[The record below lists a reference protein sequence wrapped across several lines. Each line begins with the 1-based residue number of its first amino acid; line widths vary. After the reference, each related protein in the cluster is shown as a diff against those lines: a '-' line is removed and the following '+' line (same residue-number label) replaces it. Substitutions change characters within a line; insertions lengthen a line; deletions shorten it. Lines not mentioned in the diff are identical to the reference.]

1 LVRGIRINIVTTNG
15 RRMVLIWMI
24 MVIIMIFIG
33 VRVVGLLNFIV
44 ITHGENMIC
53 ITMVGMVIPRC
64 LSVINVGKIEP

>member
-1 LVRGIRINIVTTNG
+1 
-15 RRMVLIWMI
+15 MI

-53 ITMVGMVIPRC
+53 ITMVGMVMVIPRC